1 MKKILLTLFL
11 ILIGSMTCLFAQ
23 TGTWSGKLE
32 AGGVS
37 MRIVFHLDD
46 PCTLDSPDQGVTG
59 IEATLER
66 TLTGIKVT
74 VPSLGATYEG
84 LFNGKN
90 VIGTFIQS
98 GTSFP
103 LTLSPGEEKLNR
115 PQTPKGPFPY
125 STEEVSFSNGDAVL
139 KGTLTLPQG
148 WTKDT
153 PVLVMV
159 TGSGFQNRDEEI
171 YEHKPFAVIADHL
184 AKNGIA
190 TMRYDDRGF
199 GESTGD
205 VVFYTTED
213 LKNDALKG
221 VELMRERFSKV
232 GVIGH
237 SEGGSIA
244 LMLASEGKADFIVS
258 LAGMVVSGEK
268 TLLLQNRYA
277 LKNAGLTDEIIDRYC
292 KALEDVFAQAK
303 SGVNPT
309 PPTDTG
315 LPAALSQNLA
325 LVCAQCSTPYMKYFI
340 GMDAS
345 AALGKITCPVL
356 ALNGT
361 LDTQV
366 DCSLN
371 LTALREGLTSP
382 NEIVPFEGLNHLFQ
396 HCGSGDSSEYKDIE
410 ETISTEVLEKISS
423 WVKGL

>member
-1 MKKILLTLFL
+1 MKKILLTLSL

-23 TGTWSGKLE
+23 TGTWSGRLE
-32 AGGVS
+32 GGGAS
-37 MRIVFHLDD
+37 LRIVFHLDD

-66 TLTGIKVT
+66 TLTGIKVSI
-74 VPSLGATYEG
+74 PSLGATYEG

-90 VIGTFIQS
+90 IIGTFTQGAS
-98 GTSFP
+98 YP
-103 LTLSPGEEKLNR
+103 LTLSPGEEKLSR

-237 SEGGSIA
+237 SEGGTIA
-244 LMLASEGKADFIVS
+244 LMLASEGKTDFIVS
-258 LAGMVVSGEK
+258 LAGMVISGEK
-268 TLLLQNRYA
+268 TLLLQNRHA
-277 LKNAGLTDEIIDRYC
+277 LKSAGFTDEIIDKYC

-303 SGVNPT
+303 SGVNPV

-340 GMDAS
+340 GMDVSAS
-345 AALGKITCPVL
+345 LGKITCPVL

-366 DCSLN
+366 DCTLN
-371 LTALREGLTSP
+371 LTPLREGLTSP

-396 HCGSGDSSEYKDIE
+396 HCESGESSEYKDIE
-410 ETISTEVLEKISS
+410 ETFSPEVLEKISS
-423 WVKGL
+423 WMKGL